1 MYKDISDDDMI
12 PDLLKRKEFYT
23 LAIDRHEQKNQQ
35 QMKRFE
41 FANYQLFMANFGD
54 PSTGYGRQLIK
65 HGTGLGKTIT
75 SLAVAFR
82 MVNEYVSMNKYGQ
95 ETGLIYVI
103 GFNKKG
109 FQRELLRHPEFG
121 YVTPDELREYNR
133 LKGLSHMSNDN
144 QEKFQEF
151 DAVLKK
157 RLANPKKR
165 GYYRFVGY
173 QELVNQLFQGD
184 IEGLSED
191 EILAKIESKE
201 IRINQKLLANF
212 KKSFVICDEIHN
224 VYNSKQKNTYGI
236 ALRYLFDSIP
246 ELRAT
251 LLSATPLN
259 MSPLEVIPLLQLL
272 IPNLKLKV
280 EDLFESAATPTL
292 TKDGRVLLA
301 KLFRGRVS
309 FLQDTDP
316 KYFPLRVF
324 DGEKI
329 VVDGKELPYLKFE
342 RNEMPPKQYEY
353 YSKAIGED
361 GSTGKIPLEYHYLND
376 LMYPI
381 PDTKVVEDE
390 EEPKRG
396 KSDLLTLRKI
406 RNAVQTALDTW
417 KNDNKVEIRNGQ
429 VSGDWLMLENI
440 GAYSGKL
447 RDMVDKLITLNGKA
461 LIYHPAVQG
470 NGILFLA
477 ELLQKNGF
485 IEYNSSPTENTL
497 CSKCRKPMGTG
508 AEISAVH
515 HDHPFL
521 PATYVLIYGEIDKS
535 AIERAVDRYN
545 AYENRFGHNI
555 QVILGSQV
563 LEEKYDIKAIQHVFV
578 TTVPSSIS
586 TLLQIIGR
594 GIRKGSH
601 ADLEEKDRIVHVHL
615 LVSSIPGK
623 KELSYE
629 ERRYQSKLAKYLVIQ
644 DIEDI
649 INKSAMDSSIHRE
662 TLMKSLS
669 KTADL
674 GNLYFEPPVMPNLK
688 PEELNRVT
696 FTAYYAEAE
705 VEDIIVIIKRLFL
718 INPVWTLESLW
729 AAVRDPPFKVERKT
743 EYYDRESFV
752 CAMNRLVLE
761 LQGGHSTTE
770 DLSTKED
777 WVTRIFNPMDKVV
790 VKESGEEYRIVQLA
804 DYYIMFPVVDGKLK
818 MEIEAFN
825 RPKGNFKHFSADLRQ
840 LKGEHISYNQM
851 KYNLLQKYSAV
862 ITRYNLS
869 LDSSDNV
876 ELNDKLYLDLLNTLN
891 SFEESFHLQFVEDA
905 ISYAFNLLTG
915 ATDELSEF
923 HELYFVVLY
932 FYAKMDLIIFANV
945 LDSELYADYLEKDG
959 SMKPEK
965 RKSASTTMRI
975 KAKVF
980 MISSVERGRK
990 LNLSSLNRFIKKPK
1004 KTVIRRVPG
1013 EILPV
1018 GHYMTDEIRLYTPA
1032 KKWFNASHLFTKKS
1046 KDTAPENPLIIGY
1059 YEKNRGID
1067 IKFKMRSPV
1076 QKITKHQDAR
1086 LIERG
1091 MMCINK
1097 KKEELIALAK
1107 KLGIKVSEEN
1117 VHRICEEIRNE
1128 LVRRE
1133 LAERKKP
1140 KNKRVKWF
1148 YFYFE

>member
-1 MYKDISDDDMI
+1 M
-12 PDLLKRKEFYT
+12 
-23 LAIDRHEQKNQQ
+23 
-35 QMKRFE
+35 
-41 FANYQLFMANFGD
+41 ANYGD
-54 PSTGYGRQLIK
+54 PSTGYNRQLIK

-121 YVTPDELREYNR
+121 YITPDELREYNR
-133 LKGLSHMSNDN
+133 LKGLSHMNKEN
-144 QEKFQEF
+144 QEKFQDF
-151 DAVLKK
+151 DAILKK

-184 IEGLSED
+184 IEGLTED
-191 EILAKIESKE
+191 EILAKVESKE

-236 ALRYLFDSIP
+236 ALRFLFDSIP
-246 ELRAT
+246 ELRAA

-272 IPNLKLKV
+272 IPNLKLKPA
-280 EDLFESAATPTL
+280 DLFDSAATPTL
-292 TKDGRVLLA
+292 TAEGRVLLA

-316 KYFPLRVF
+316 KYFPLRIF

-329 VVDGKELPYLKFE
+329 IVDGKELPYLKFE
-342 RNEMPPKQYEY
+342 RSEMPAKQYEY
-353 YSKAIGED
+353 YKKAVGAEGD
-361 GSTGKIPLEYHYLND
+361 GKIPLEYHYLND
-376 LMYPI
+376 LMYPLPEEVREANAE
-381 PDTKVVEDE
+381 PDEEDE
-390 EEPKRG
+390 EKPG
-396 KSDLLTLRKI
+396 KKKSELLTLRKI

-417 KNDNKVEIRNGQ
+417 KNENKVEIRNGQ
-429 VSGDWLMLENI
+429 VSGDWLALENI
-440 GAYSGKL
+440 GSYSGKL
-447 RDMVDKLITLNGKA
+447 RDMVEKLITMKGKA

-485 IEYNSSPTENTL
+485 IEYNSTPTEQTL
-497 CSKCRKPMGTG
+497 CSQCRKPMGTG
-508 AEISAVH
+508 TTINAIH
-515 HDHPFL
+515 NDHAFT
-521 PATYVLIYGEIDKS
+521 PATYVLVYGEIDKS
-535 AIERAVDRYN
+535 AIERAIDRYN
-545 AYENRFGHNI
+545 AYENRFGYNI

-601 ADLEEKDRIVHVHL
+601 ADLDEGDRVVHVHL

-623 KELSYE
+623 RELSYE

-649 INKSAMDSSIHRE
+649 INKSAVDSSIHRE

-674 GNLYFEPPVMPNLK
+674 GNLYFEPVEMPKLK
-688 PEELNRVT
+688 PDELNRVT

-718 INPVWTLESLW
+718 LNPVWTLETLW
-729 AAVRDPPFKVERKT
+729 AAVRDPPFRVERKT
-743 EYYDRESFV
+743 EYFDRESFV

-761 LQGGHSTTE
+761 LRSGQSTTE
-770 DLSTKED
+770 DLSTQDD
-777 WVTRIFNPMDKVV
+777 WITRIFNPMDKIV

-804 DYYIMFPVVDGKLK
+804 DYYIMFPMVDGKLK

-825 RPKGNFKHFSADLRQ
+825 RPRGNFKHFSADLRL

-891 SFEESFHLQFVEDA
+891 SFEEGFHLQFVEDA

-915 ATDELSEF
+915 ASDELSEF

-945 LDSELYADYLEKDG
+945 LDSELYDDYLEKDVNNAKVK
-959 SMKPEK
+959 MKPEK
-965 RKSASTTMRI
+965 RAAPSTTMRI

-990 LNLSSLNRFIKKPK
+990 LNLSSLNRFIKRPK

-1018 GHYMTDEIRLYTPA
+1018 GHYMTDEIRLYTPT
-1032 KKWFNASHLFTKKS
+1032 KKWFNASHLFTKKN
-1046 KDTAPENPLIIGY
+1046 KDNTPENPLIVGY

-1067 IKFKMRSPV
+1067 IKFKMRSPQ
-1076 QKITKHQDAR
+1076 QKSTKHQDAR
-1086 LIERG
+1086 LNERG